1 MTSPSQGNRASN
13 SASFELPESLR
24 PPKDARLW
32 IGGHNTLLRG
42 QLDQQLKDNPR
53 PPTGPID
60 LAIIT
65 PLTTDEALYFAAKV
79 KPRLQCG
86 GTIWIARPETN
97 QNWIDAKTTGEE
109 FESRLAELGLRLV
122 RTSTETVQSPILR
135 LLVL

>member
-42 QLDQQLKDNPR
+42 QLDQELKSNPR

-79 KPRLQCG
+79 KPRLPRG
-86 GTIWIARPETN
+86 GTIWIATPKTN
-97 QNWIDAKTTGEE
+97 QNLINTKSTGEE
-109 FESRLAELGLRLV
+109 FESQLAELGLKLV
-122 RTSTETVQSPILR
+122 RTSTEMVQSPILS
-135 LLVL
+135 LIVL